1 MILSDIRDY
10 LKQRGQCSLSDI
22 ALHFDSDAD
31 AVRGMLD
38 VWVRK
43 GKVEKN
49 AATPSCGTSCQSCD
63 PAATE
68 FKIQDGKELPV
79 GPGIGNNG
87 LAPGVIHN
95 HRLGHAIMGV
105 SAKDCIQ
112 AGNNAG
118 EF

>member
-63 PAATE
+63 PATTE
-68 FKIQDGKELPV
+68 VYIWLESSGYKTIDVALP
-79 GPGIGNNG
+79 GNCD
-87 LAPGVIHN
+87 HKKT
-95 HRLGHAIMGV
+95 
-105 SAKDCIQ
+105 S
-112 AGNNAG
+112 
-118 EF
+118 